1 MIEFEGLRVG
11 NPSMGVT
18 LRSEF
23 GDLHLTFR
31 NAWGSSYTDVTLS
44 GDGWSVAAE
53 SQEAKESLAKVLKS
67 LDREMFE
74 KLRALGALATTYQ
87 SRHLAK
93 LEDTPLDEL
102 RELESQYKRVKST
115 VNKVVQSPAKHGENQ
130 RILVLPGR
138 SGPSLVR
145 MLVRF
150 GPYAS
155 AVFDAGKNGR
165 AVEGT
170 GYMKALVEWDG
181 FDAAVRGEVTRW
193 ERTDPLSVWKE
204 TRPGNGAQKAIK
216 LLRELSEEG
225 FRLMTAAVISN
236 ATE

>member
-11 NPSMGVT
+11 NPSMGVG

-23 GDLHLTFR
+23 GKLHLTFR
-31 NAWGSSYTDVTLS
+31 NAWGSSFTDVTLS

-53 SQEAKESLAKVLKS
+53 SHEAKESLANLLGN
-67 LDREMFE
+67 LDRERFE
-74 KLRALGALATTYQ
+74 KLRALGALAATYQ
-87 SRHLAK
+87 SRRLAN
-93 LEDTPLDEL
+93 LEETPLDEV
-102 RELESQYKRVKST
+102 RELEAQYKRVKST
-115 VNKVVQSPAKHGENQ
+115 VNKVVESRTKDGENQ

-138 SGPSLVR
+138 SGPALVR

-150 GPYAS
+150 GAYTS
-155 AVFDAGKNGR
+155 VVNG
-165 AVEGT
+165 AGT
-170 GYMKALVEWDG
+170 GYMKAMVEWDG
-181 FDAAVRGEVTRW
+181 FDAALRGEATRW

-225 FRLMTAAVISN
+225 FCLMSAAVISN
-236 ATE
+236 ATD

>member
-102 RELESQYKRVKST
+102 RELEAQYKRVKST

-150 GPYAS
+150 GPSAS
-155 AVFDAGKNGR
+155 GAVDAGNNGS
-165 AVEGT
+165 AAEGK
-170 GYMKALVEWDG
+170 GYMKARVEWDG
-181 FDAAVRGEVTRW
+181 FDAAVRGEATRW
-193 ERTDPLSVWKE
+193 ERTDPMSVWKE